1 MKRRTHSCANTPCP
15 ASSRFWSRRCITSLT
30 TRQGAGLNPDF
41 ALREIVF
48 GVGLALLLPR
58 FFRLDGLLYSFPI
71 ADALTFII
79 AAVIIRR
86 TYRELT

>member
-1 MKRRTHSCANTPCP
+1 M
-15 ASSRFWSRRCITSLT
+15 
-30 TRQGAGLNPDF
+30 
-41 ALREIVF
+41 
-48 GVGLALLLPR
+48 GLALLLPR

-71 ADALTFII
+71 ADVLTFII

>member
-1 MKRRTHSCANTPCP
+1 ML
-15 ASSRFWSRRCITSLT
+15 ASTLISL
-30 TRQGAGLNPDF
+30 
-41 ALREIVF
+41 LREIVF

-58 FFRLDGLLYSFPI
+58 FFGLDGLLYSFPI

-86 TYRELT
+86 TYCELT

>member
-1 MKRRTHSCANTPCP
+1 ML
-15 ASSRFWSRRCITSLT
+15 ASPLISL
-30 TRQGAGLNPDF
+30 
-41 ALREIVF
+41 LREIVF

-58 FFRLDGLLYSFPI
+58 FFGLDGLLYSFPI
-71 ADALTFII
+71 TDALTFII

>member
-1 MKRRTHSCANTPCP
+1 ML
-15 ASSRFWSRRCITSLT
+15 ASTLLSL
-30 TRQGAGLNPDF
+30 
-41 ALREIVF
+41 LREIVF

-58 FFRLDGLLYSFPI
+58 FFGLDGLLYSFPI
-71 ADALTFII
+71 TDALTFII

>member
-1 MKRRTHSCANTPCP
+1 ML
-15 ASSRFWSRRCITSLT
+15 ASTLISL
-30 TRQGAGLNPDF
+30 
-41 ALREIVF
+41 LREIVF

-58 FFRLDGLLYSFPI
+58 FFGLDGLLYSFPI
-71 ADALTFII
+71 TDAPASII

>member
-1 MKRRTHSCANTPCP
+1 ML
-15 ASSRFWSRRCITSLT
+15 ASTLLSL
-30 TRQGAGLNPDF
+30 
-41 ALREIVF
+41 LREIVF

>member
-1 MKRRTHSCANTPCP
+1 MQALGKAL
-15 ASSRFWSRRCITSLT
+15 SSTMISL
-30 TRQGAGLNPDF
+30 
-41 ALREIVF
+41 LREVVF

-58 FFRLDGLLYSFPI
+58 FFGLDGLLYSFPA
-71 ADALTFII
+71 ADALTFVI

>member
-1 MKRRTHSCANTPCP
+1 ML
-15 ASSRFWSRRCITSLT
+15 SRF
-30 TRQGAGLNPDF
+30 
-41 ALREIVF
+41 F
-48 GVGLALLLPR
+48 G
-58 FFRLDGLLYSFPI
+58 LDGLLYFFPI

>member
-1 MKRRTHSCANTPCP
+1 ML
-15 ASSRFWSRRCITSLT
+15 ASTLLSL
-30 TRQGAGLNPDF
+30 
-41 ALREIVF
+41 LREIVF

-58 FFRLDGLLYSFPI
+58 FFGLDGLLYSSPI
-71 ADALTFII
+71 TDALTFII